1 MRLCHERSKFLHSIE
16 RPAPAFA
23 CDGAQHVSDTRGAGG
38 IGTRTQ
44 GYGVWWQH
52 PPCQGRHQ
60 PERGSSY
67 SLENSRTIRKL
78 ALSSS
83 WSLLLMQAGSG
94 YYAID
99 AARA

>member
-38 IGTRTQ
+38 NWNSHAGLWR
-44 GYGVWWQH
+44 VVAA